1 MNPINQDWLEK
12 RLYEDRVYEGE
23 WLFVCRLPC
32 PGYIIE
38 YAFTGWNDDLIDAIL
53 SSRTGGHGLENCHL
67 CGGLLEWAG
76 YPLQLPITHS
86 LLALVNDYHFMAS
99 TLVLTAIVDN
109 TISNLLW
116 AAFVDSGL
124 GAKKAKELAKAKVTR
139 SEALQAIRSITA
151 WPINDIIFPTRN
163 LVAHGRGFGND
174 EHFYKSELVK
184 QIAGIREWID
194 TICQEVTPTG
204 FMPKETD
211 RWLLFMSHWSF
222 WLTSIAD
229 YIHQM
234 SRIDLTASS
243 FPLTTIKVLI
253 NGKHFMVSTIILAA
267 IVEDTLKDLL
277 YSLLSD
283 KGMDEGQAS
292 QLVCGNLGRSATL
305 QMIRLISTCTIKDIV
320 FPVRNLVAHGKGFAK
335 GDAFY
340 KLELVK
346 QVNSICTWLQQTSAE
361 LRTKG
366 FITGKCDLWL
376 SSMDNLRS
384 QLTSLVPELS
394 STG

>member
-1 MNPINQDWLEK
+1 LNHINHDWLEK

-23 WLFVCRLPC
+23 WLFTCRPPC
-32 PGYIIE
+32 PGYLIE
-38 YAFTGWNDDLIDAIL
+38 YAFTGWHDDFIDVIL
-53 SSRTGGHGLENCHL
+53 ANRTGGHGLENCHL

-76 YPLQLPITHS
+76 YPLQLPITQG
-86 LLALVNDYHFMAS
+86 LLALIKDYHFMAS

-109 TISNLLW
+109 AISNLLW

-124 GAKKAKELAKAKVTR
+124 GAKKATELAKAKVTR
-139 SEALQAIRSITA
+139 SEALQAIRSITS
-151 WPINDIIFPTRN
+151 WPIDDLIFPTRN

-174 EHFYKSELVK
+174 EHFYKGELVK

-194 TICQEVTPTG
+194 IICQEVKPTR

-211 RWLLFMSHWSF
+211 RWLLFMDHWSF

-229 YIHQM
+229 HIRH
-234 SRIDLTASS
+234 ASWTGLGAHS
-243 FPLTTIKVLI
+243 YPLAAIKVLI
-253 NGKHFMVSTIILAA
+253 RGKHYMVSTVILAA
-267 IVEDTLKDLL
+267 LVEDAQKDLL

-292 QLVCGNLGRSATL
+292 RLVSGNLGRSATL
-305 QMIRLISTCTIKDIV
+305 QMIRFISTCTIKDIV

-335 GDAFY
+335 REAFY

-346 QVNSICTWLQQTSAE
+346 QVNSIYTWLQQTSAE

-366 FITGKCDLWL
+366 FITGKCNLWL
-376 SSMDNLRS
+376 ASMDHLRT

-394 STG
+394 STS